1 MARSG
6 VRVGSDGDGGSLRSA
21 SLGVVTASA
30 VLVALGVFRIG
41 LVRPDVVV
49 IAVVA
54 TCAYL
59 PLHLWHVHHAMHGRR
74 PAGTGWS
81 LVAMAVLV
89 FAALPLVGVHWFGA
103 LYPLGASV
111 LVLLRPR
118 WSVPLFGA
126 LVALPSAVSSVVG
139 GGSWGVYFSSG
150 VLLHGLVLAVPVWL
164 IATVRELRAASAA
177 VAGQAIVRE
186 RVRVEQE
193 VRRTLGVALA
203 SIVHDGE
210 LAARQAVTAPGPAER
225 RVRTMIGAA
234 RAALADGR
242 ALAAG
247 FQPGGLRA
255 ELSSAAAVLGTA
267 GIDVRLVLP
276 PDGPTGPPA
285 ATLLTALRAEV
296 VRLLQDEDVRACT
309 ISLVGP
315 GVRVEIRSEGGAGAR
330 HVVAA

>member
-1 MARSG
+1 M
-6 VRVGSDGDGGSLRSA
+6 RVESDGDGGSLRSA
-21 SLGVVTASA
+21 ARGVVTASA
-30 VLVALGVFRIG
+30 SLVALGVFRVA
-41 LVRPDVVV
+41 LAQPD
-49 IAVVA
+49 AVATAVAA

-59 PLHLWHVHHAMHGRR
+59 PLHLWHIHHAMRGRR

-81 LVAMAVLV
+81 LAAMAVIV
-89 FAALPLVGVHWFGA
+89 FATLPLVGVQWFGA

-126 LVALPSAVSSVVG
+126 LVALPSAASLVVG
-139 GGSWGVYFSSG
+139 GEDWGVYFSSG
-150 VLLHGLVLAVPVWL
+150 VLLYGLVLAVPVWL

-193 VRRTLGVALA
+193 LRRTLGVALT

-210 LAARQAVTAPGPAER
+210 LAARQAVTAPELAEH
-225 RVRTMIGAA
+225 RVRTMIGTA
-234 RAALADGR
+234 RGALADGR
-242 ALAAG
+242 ALAAR
-247 FQPGGLRA
+247 FQSGGLRA
-255 ELSSAAAVLGTA
+255 ELASAAAVLGTA

-276 PDGPTGPPA
+276 PDGPAGPPA
-285 ATLLTALRAEV
+285 DTLLPALRAEV
-296 VRLLQDEDVRACT
+296 VRLLQDDDVRACT

-330 HVVAA
+330 EVVAS